1 MPSFYGMLARMM
13 VVSQSFVPA
22 KRSYLAAELPRFS
35 NALATA
41 SAIHVITIHLI
52 SICITS
58 EICHDIL
65 CIPRGEA
72 RAVGL
77 LDGAGVAACW
87 DPGTVRKANEER
99 LLAHVVR

>member
-22 KRSYLAAELPRFS
+22 KRPYLAAELPRFS

-58 EICHDIL
+58 EIATISS
-65 CIPRGEA
+65 A
-72 RAVGL
+72 S
-77 LDGAGVAACW
+77 
-87 DPGTVRKANEER
+87 
-99 LLAHVVR
+99 HVVRLALSVFLMEQVLQHAGIQEP